1 MGLFCY
7 DDYDSLRENLFV
19 VPLKFLKGSW
29 NTDLYS
35 VPAKKFC
42 FRAKVDI
49 TTHFRGPDF

>member
-42 FRAKVDI
+42 FRAKVDT